1 MNMFDTKIAYILRD
15 DLPTWQRLNVV
26 AFLATGIASAAP
38 EILGQPYIDSLGR
51 TYGNMSGQ
59 PMLIFEANLD
69 KLKTVHRKALERGV
83 TLIPYIHAMFST
95 GHDEANREVFRAAD
109 GDNLDLVGIGLRG
122 PKKEVDKVIKGI
134 ALHK

>member
-1 MNMFDTKIAYILRD
+1 MFDTKIAYILRD

-95 GHDEANREVFRAAD
+95 GHDEANRELFRAAD

-122 PKKEVDKVIKGI
+122 PKREVDKVIKGI

>member
-1 MNMFDTKIAYILRD
+1 MFDTKIAYILRD

-122 PKKEVDKVIKGI
+122 HKKEVDKVIKGI

>member
-1 MNMFDTKIAYILRD
+1 MFDTKIAYILRD

-122 PKKEVDKVIKGI
+122 PKREVDKVIKGI